1 MNFLFKGKEKELSE
15 LGTASI
21 KKGLRFK
28 HNNEIYEITGNIS
41 EDPVGGFLV
50 SFDAENV
57 KTNAENDK
65 TKKLFSFT
73 INHLNHIT
81 MKEKNKR
88 RGGSTSNEKTLEYNQ
103 ETLVKAINSFINKS
117 DEGNSFNVGRTTV
130 TPSYL
135 LTTLKKS
142 TTLAKVTGEEGSYVF
157 QPLKKIGSIQSAL
170 GQKVCDGIVK
180 KHDDKWSEDDE
191 AKCRDDGYDNCKQ
204 STVIN
209 EQDKEDAYLKTRLS
223 EGRESEGRESQGRGS
238 EDKNYSRFS
247 VSKDAPLS
255 RIGRLSKR
263 LSGFNGGKTTCSKN
277 TTKKYKTRNSPPY
290 PANSCKNMKKK
301 GNDGKF
307 YVSVAKGGTYRWMPF
322 AKKTKSKR

>member
-1 MNFLFKGKEKELSE
+1 MNFLFKGTEKELSE
-15 LGTASI
+15 YGVGGI
-21 KKGLRFK
+21 KEGLRFK
-28 HNNEIYEITGNIS
+28 HDDETYKITGNIT
-41 EDPVGGFLV
+41 EDRVGGFLV

-57 KTNAENDK
+57 KTE
-65 TKKLFSFT
+65 KLFIFT
-73 INHLNHIT
+73 IDHLNHIT
-81 MKEKNKR
+81 MKEKKKR
-88 RGGSTSNEKTLEYNQ
+88 RGGSTSNEKTLDYDND
-103 ETLVKAINSFINKS
+103 TLVTAINSFINKS

-130 TPSYL
+130 TPSSL

-142 TTLAKVTGEEGSYVF
+142 TTLCKVTGEEGSYVF

-170 GQKVCDGIVK
+170 GTKVCDGIVERY
-180 KHDDKWSEDDE
+180 DGKWSQEDE
-191 AKCRDDGYDNCKQ
+191 TKCRDDGYDDCKQ
-204 STVIN
+204 STIIN

-223 EGRESEGRESQGRGS
+223 EGRESEGRESEGRES
-238 EDKNYSRFS
+238 EGRYSRFS
-247 VSKDAPLS
+247 VSKDAPSS
-255 RIGRLSKR
+255 RIGRLPKR
-263 LSGFNGGKTTCSKN
+263 FSRFNGGKTTCSKN